1 MESYLMMPED
11 NSADI
16 TPAMTIKEA
25 VGLANGEKVECD
37 LCGRSVRRD
46 YLAKH
51 QKTKVCERL
60 ERISFERDFLQP
72 PRPTV
77 GQRSPW

>member
-37 LCGRSVRRD
+37 LCGRFVRRD
-46 YLAKH
+46 YLTKH
-51 QKTKVCERL
+51 QETQECERL
-60 ERISFERDFLQP
+60 ERVSFERDFMQS
-72 PRPTV
+72 PRFTDK
-77 GQRSPW
+77 